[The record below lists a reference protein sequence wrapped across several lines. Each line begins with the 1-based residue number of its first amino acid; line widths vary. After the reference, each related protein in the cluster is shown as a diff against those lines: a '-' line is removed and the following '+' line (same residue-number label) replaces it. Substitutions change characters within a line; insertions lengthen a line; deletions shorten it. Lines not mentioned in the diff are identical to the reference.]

1 MKIRLFRL
9 PLVSLTALMLSAA
22 PTRSQILVTFDD
34 FDLSHSHAYSTNIPN
49 GYQGL
54 NWTNFGVVN
63 PVLMSNALT
72 YSVGYGYGMISPSNV
87 AYNAFGSPAEIDA
100 RGTNFDF
107 LSAYLTAAWNSN
119 LNIEVEGFRDTNLV
133 YDQTKIVSPFGP
145 TLFTFNYLDI
155 DRLYFNSFGGEPAF
169 GAGSEENFAMDNFMF
184 EFIPEPSTFLLA
196 ALAAVSLA
204 AFLGRKRA

>member
-1 MKIRLFRL
+1 
-9 PLVSLTALMLSAA
+9 MLSAA

-87 AYNAFGSPAEIDA
+87 AYNAFGNPAEIDA